1 MAPWMISH
9 CMPGAQT
16 LARKRCCL
24 GKTTWMC
31 LKIETQKEDTVKPFQ
46 CHILCC
52 WKHPST
58 SINIHQHPPLHLV
71 SLNRCTYASG
81 NKSSAVS
88 VIVHGN
94 ASWLCMEMPHIFD
107 EPQPNPKPFGFG
119 LMLFYMLNFS
129 MNEDQIFIIQL
140 CTVSIIIYIVIWIF
154 NFWFQQL
161 LILRPFPQS
170 SDAMPVDSRRHP
182 LGERGA
188 LTAKNVEDS
197 GYVNRTNKHGLGG
210 SIMFGIRIWVT
221 AGGIMRLPTQET
233 PTLQWVE
240 AWAIRQDLRR
250 EGWAAG
256 RCWLFYAVFMSL
268 SGPFQVEKLLIPLW
282 GTV

>member
-1 MAPWMISH
+1 
-9 CMPGAQT
+9 MP
-16 LARKRCCL
+16 
-24 GKTTWMC
+24 
-31 LKIETQKEDTVKPFQ
+31 
-46 CHILCC
+46 HLCC

-58 SINIHQHPPLHLV
+58 SINIHQHPPVHLV
-71 SLNRCTYASG
+71 SLNRCTLAAG

-107 EPQPNPKPFGFG
+107 EPQPNPKPFGLG

-161 LILRPFPQS
+161 LILRPFPPS
-170 SDAMPVDSRRHP
+170 SGAMLVDSRRHP

-197 GYVNRTNKHGLGG
+197 GYPTNTALGVQSCLGSGSQWQLVALCDCLHKKHQLCSG
-210 SIMFGIRIWVT
+210 W
-221 AGGIMRLPTQET
+221 
-233 PTLQWVE
+233 
-240 AWAIRQDLRR
+240 RR
-250 EGWAAG
+250 ELSDRTCEFRAG
-256 RCWLFYAVFMSL
+256 QLGDVGQLFYAVFMSL